1 MSTRYLRSSSTSQ
14 SDVINL
20 DIHDARRSPVRILLF
35 CLFFLVSHSLF
46 WFFYFSLKTLHLSYL
61 PLRLL
66 FTTALFSFLF
76 GIVYCL
82 MKVYIATRIA
92 LDFRVVYRQ
101 KSNARRQNYRVRLF
115 VDEMT
120 SMLHQDFANFNE
132 IQMKKVF
139 PENVEEVQKKEL
151 IALAKDLETE

>member
-1 MSTRYLRSSSTSQ
+1 
-14 SDVINL
+14 
-20 DIHDARRSPVRILLF
+20 
-35 CLFFLVSHSLF
+35 
-46 WFFYFSLKTLHLSYL
+46 
-61 PLRLL
+61 
-66 FTTALFSFLF
+66 
-76 GIVYCL
+76 